1 MDIGIQKQIAYYMD
15 HQVCVFRCECVGF
28 VCLLVSVWG
37 FENGLRIVFCHFFQ
51 LFHEIN
57 CVCLTFYCL
66 VVTKKLYVLC
76 IQKIISLPESIF
88 DRDVE
93 PPFSLGLLDDEPA
106 CGYFPGIFSW
116 YSIKQQSFRQQKNI
130 GQSFY
135 LYMVTC
141 ICTG

>member
-1 MDIGIQKQIAYYMD
+1 MCGFR
-15 HQVCVFRCECVGF
+15 VFTGECVGF
-28 VCLLVSVWG
+28 VYLLVSVWG

-76 IQKIISLPESIF
+76 IQKIISLSESIF

-93 PPFSLGLLDDEPA
+93 PLSHWAFSMMNLHVGIFQGFSLDIRLNNKVSGSKRILDRA
-106 CGYFPGIFSW
+106 FIYIWLHAFVQGKFKFKFQLMIGY
-116 YSIKQQSFRQQKNI
+116 
-130 GQSFY
+130 
-135 LYMVTC
+135 
-141 ICTG
+141 